1 VLERNGY
8 PPGVPC
14 WIDTAQA
21 DPEAAAAFYGGLFGW
36 TLIDR
41 MPEDL
46 PGSYFMAQ
54 LEGRDVAAVGSQQG
68 GPSTPVWSTYIS
80 VDNADETA
88 AKVMGAG
95 GSVLAEPFDVLDS
108 GRTAVVSD
116 PSGAV
121 FSVWQAKEHK
131 GAQLVNHPGTWN
143 WSNLNTRDPK
153 GAEGFYGAVFGW
165 EVNTG
170 SLDGIGDYAMLRSP
184 GYGAFLEA
192 SDPDIFRRQADVGA
206 PEGFADAI
214 AWMMPMVPDQYP
226 DDVPSHWSVTFA
238 VDDADV
244 IADRAVALGGDVILA
259 PFDAGVVRAAVL
271 SDPQGAVFSVSKY
284 DPA

>member
-1 VLERNGY
+1 MLERSEY

-14 WIDTAQA
+14 WIDTAQP
-21 DPEAAAAFYGGLFGW
+21 DPEAAAAFYGDLFGW
-36 TLIDR
+36 NLTDR

-80 VDNADETA
+80 VDSADDTVG
-88 AKVMGAG
+88 KVMAAG
-95 GSVLAEPFDVLDS
+95 GSVLAEAFDVLDS
-108 GRTAVVSD
+108 GRTAVVAD

-121 FSVWQAKEHK
+121 FSLWQAKEHK
-131 GAQLVNHPGTWN
+131 GAQLVNFPGTWN

-170 SLDGIGDYAMLRSP
+170 SLDGIGDYAMFRSP
-184 GYGAFLEA
+184 GYGEFLEA

-206 PEGFADAI
+206 PEGFADAV
-214 AWMMPMVPDQYP
+214 AWMMPMADQYP
-226 DDVPSHWSVTFA
+226 EDVPSHWSVTFA
-238 VDDADV
+238 VDDTDA
-244 IADRAVALGGDVILA
+244 IAGRAAELGGDVVLA
-259 PFDAGVVRAAVL
+259 PFDAGDVRAAVL

>member
-1 VLERNGY
+1 MSWILAGRRWCPTLRERCF
-8 PPGVPC
+8 PC
-14 WIDTAQA
+14 
-21 DPEAAAAFYGGLFGW
+21 
-36 TLIDR
+36 
-41 MPEDL
+41 
-46 PGSYFMAQ
+46 
-54 LEGRDVAAVGSQQG
+54 GR
-68 GPSTPVWSTYIS
+68 
-80 VDNADETA
+80 
-88 AKVMGAG
+88 
-95 GSVLAEPFDVLDS
+95 
-108 GRTAVVSD
+108 RR
-116 PSGAV
+116 
-121 FSVWQAKEHK
+121 
-131 GAQLVNHPGTWN
+131 
-143 WSNLNTRDPK
+143 NTRALSSSTIRGRGTGAISIPGDPK

-214 AWMMPMVPDQYP
+214 AWMMPMAPDQYP
-226 DDVPSHWSVTFA
+226 EDVPSHWSVTFA
-238 VDDADV
+238 VDDTDV

-284 DPA
+284 DPT

>member
-1 VLERNGY
+1 MERSEY

-14 WIDTAQA
+14 WIDTAQP
-21 DPEAAAAFYGGLFGW
+21 DPEAAAAFYGHLFGW
-36 TLIDR
+36 TLTDR

-68 GPSTPVWSTYIS
+68 GPSMPAWSTYIS
-80 VDNADETA
+80 VDNADDTV
-88 AKVMGAG
+88 AKVMAAG
-95 GSVLAEPFDVLDS
+95 GGVLAEPFDILDS
-108 GRTAVVSD
+108 GRTAVASD

-121 FSVWQAKEHK
+121 FSLWQARKHK

-143 WSNLNTRDPK
+143 WSNLNTRDPQ
-153 GAEGFYGAVFGW
+153 GAEDFYRAVFGW
-165 EVNTG
+165 EVNRG

-206 PEGFADAI
+206 PEGFADAV
-214 AWMMPMVPDQYP
+214 AWMMPMAPGQYP
-226 DDVPSHWSVTFA
+226 EDVPSHWSVTFA
-238 VDDADV
+238 VDDTDAT
-244 IADRAVALGGDVILA
+244 ADRALALGGDVVLA
-259 PFDAGVVRAAVL
+259 PFDAGDVRAAVL

-284 DPA
+284 DPG